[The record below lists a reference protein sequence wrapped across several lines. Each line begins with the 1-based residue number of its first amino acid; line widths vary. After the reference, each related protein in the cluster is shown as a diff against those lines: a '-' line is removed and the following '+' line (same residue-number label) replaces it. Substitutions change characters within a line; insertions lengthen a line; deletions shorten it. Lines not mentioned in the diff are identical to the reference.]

1 MQLPLILSWVLNIH
15 KSQRKTL
22 ERLVIDMEAGEK
34 CSGLTLVVLSR
45 ARMFIHFLLKLLT
58 VERLRKV
65 NNSSVLVDIKNT
77 LSTLE

>member
-34 CSGLTLVVLSR
+34 CSGLTLAELSGVSFFKR
-45 ARMFIHFLLKLLT
+45 LLLKPLT
-58 VERLRKV
+58 FE
-65 NNSSVLVDIKNT
+65 
-77 LSTLE
+77 